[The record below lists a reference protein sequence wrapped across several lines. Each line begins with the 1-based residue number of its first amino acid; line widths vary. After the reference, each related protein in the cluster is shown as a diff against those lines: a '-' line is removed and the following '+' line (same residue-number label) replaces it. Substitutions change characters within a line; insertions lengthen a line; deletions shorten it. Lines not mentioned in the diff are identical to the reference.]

1 MPLSVA
7 LLTEPKPT
15 AMIVI
20 PSALRVPAV
29 WIAPAEPPYWLFC
42 SPSVRTTTTRE
53 YTLVDTPFNTWF
65 IASSRPSL
73 MWVPPL
79 VGYWAEPYKLI
90 AFSISERTALRV
102 SITEPA
108 ELKNTTPA
116 WEWPLAMFSWSSSVS
131 ANVFTPLL

>member
-42 SPSVRTTTTRE
+42 SPSVSTTAIRW
-53 YTLVDTPFNTWF
+53 YTV
-65 IASSRPSL
+65 
-73 MWVPPL
+73 
-79 VGYWAEPYKLI
+79 AE
-90 AFSISERTALRV
+90 T
-102 SITEPA
+102 
-108 ELKNTTPA
+108 
-116 WEWPLAMFSWSSSVS
+116 WSSSS
-131 ANVFTPLL
+131 FA